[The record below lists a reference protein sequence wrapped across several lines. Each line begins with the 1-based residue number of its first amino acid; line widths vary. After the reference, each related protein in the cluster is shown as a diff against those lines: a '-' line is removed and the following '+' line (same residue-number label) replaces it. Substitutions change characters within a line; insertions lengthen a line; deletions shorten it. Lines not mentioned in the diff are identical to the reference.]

1 MASLKFIRKRISSV
15 KNTQKITK
23 AMKMVSAAKLRRAM
37 EKAQASR
44 PYEKELRSM
53 IDSAQATFEWQSE
66 LGELRP
72 IQRTAIVVMSSDRG
86 LCGSLNA
93 NIFKKLQ
100 SFINSNKDL
109 GDLEFYCL
117 GKKARDFV
125 GKRGMKVVASHLDL
139 ARNSGF
145 SLIQKI
151 ADELIQK
158 FIRKEIDRVEIFF
171 SEFRSALVQESKNF
185 RLLPFELEAAVDV
198 GKIEQFIFRPEAP
211 ALLES
216 LVPMYIQFQ
225 VYRAVLESVASEHA
239 ARMASM
245 DAATTNAKEMIG
257 KLTLEMNRARQAA
270 ITKELMEIIG
280 GAEAISA

>member
-72 IQRTAIVVMSSDRG
+72 TQRTAIVVISSDRG

-171 SEFRSALVQESKNF
+171 SEFRSALVQEPKNF